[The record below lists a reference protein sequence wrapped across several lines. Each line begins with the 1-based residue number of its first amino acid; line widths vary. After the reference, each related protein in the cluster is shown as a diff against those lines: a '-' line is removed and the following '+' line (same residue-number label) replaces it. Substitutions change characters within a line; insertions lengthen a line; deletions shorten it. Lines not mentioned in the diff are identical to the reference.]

1 MYGDERDPEMRAFL
15 QKISPLNNGA
25 HSLTS
30 FCTCNARF
38 TFAAANCVAIQQ
50 LAIIMFPPQFIS

>member
-25 HSLTS
+25 PSLTS

-50 LAIIMFPPQFIS
+50 LANIMFPPQFIS